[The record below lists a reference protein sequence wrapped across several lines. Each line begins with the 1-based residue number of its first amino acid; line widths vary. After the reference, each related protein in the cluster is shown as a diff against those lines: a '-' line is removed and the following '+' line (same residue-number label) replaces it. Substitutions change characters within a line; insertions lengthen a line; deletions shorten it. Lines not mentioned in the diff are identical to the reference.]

1 MFADDLDRA
10 SWLTQQTTDDAVE
23 EQRRRAAPEQVQNED
38 GTWPH
43 AECVDCDSEIPEARL
58 ALGRVRCVVCQEV
71 LERREKQYGAR

>member
-43 AECVDCDSEIPEARL
+43 TECVDCDSEIPEARL